1 MRDKTMLI
9 NNGIDVNKSLELF
22 GDMEMYDE
30 TLSEFLESVD
40 DKVNSLTLYKENSDM
55 HNYAILAHSL
65 KSDARYLGFTKLAE
79 LSLQHEIAGKD
90 NNVDFV
96 YSNFDDLI
104 KEVKRIISVVCTYMG
119 VNNNVKIN
127 DNNNIISDDKVILV
141 VDDSNLV
148 QNFVK
153 KMFDN
158 SYKVIVASD
167 GNEAINTI
175 NSDVN
180 SKIIGMLLD
189 LNMPNVDGFAVLDY
203 MDKNNLFDKVPVA
216 IITGVDTKD
225 DISKAFMYPI
235 IDVINKPFNEKNI
248 KKVIERMINK
258 ITY

>member
-9 NNGIDVNKSLELF
+9 NNGIDINKSLELF

-175 NSDVN
+175 NNDVN

>member
-9 NNGIDVNKSLELF
+9 NNGIDINKSLELF
-22 GDMEMYDE
+22 GNMEMYDE

-127 DNNNIISDDKVILV
+127 DNNNTISDDKVILV

>member
-9 NNGIDVNKSLELF
+9 NNGIDINKSLELF

-127 DNNNIISDDKVILV
+127 DNNSIISDDKVILV

>member
-175 NSDVN
+175 NNDVN

>member
-9 NNGIDVNKSLELF
+9 NNGIDINKSLELF

-127 DNNNIISDDKVILV
+127 DNNNTISDDKVILV

>member
-9 NNGIDVNKSLELF
+9 NNGIDINKSLELF

-127 DNNNIISDDKVILV
+127 DNNNIISDYKVILV

>member
-9 NNGIDVNKSLELF
+9 NNGIDINKSLELF

-90 NNVDFV
+90 NNLDFV

>member
-1 MRDKTMLI
+1 MRDKTLLI
-9 NNGIDVNKSLELF
+9 NNGIDINKSLELF

>member
-9 NNGIDVNKSLELF
+9 NNGIDINKSLELF

-148 QNFVK
+148 KNFVK

>member
-9 NNGIDVNKSLELF
+9 NNGIDINKSLELF

-148 QNFVK
+148 QNFIK

-235 IDVINKPFNEKNI
+235 IDVINKPFNEKNV

>member
-9 NNGIDVNKSLELF
+9 NNGIDINKSLELF

-127 DNNNIISDDKVILV
+127 DNNSIISDDKVILV

-175 NSDVN
+175 NNDVN

>member
-9 NNGIDVNKSLELF
+9 NNGIDINKSLELF

-96 YSNFDDLI
+96 YSNFADLI

-175 NSDVN
+175 NGDAN

-235 IDVINKPFNEKNI
+235 IDVINKPFNEKNV
-248 KKVIERMINK
+248 KKVIERMIDK

>member
-9 NNGIDVNKSLELF
+9 NNGIDINKSLELF
-22 GDMEMYDE
+22 RDMEMYDE

-175 NSDVN
+175 NNDVN

>member
-9 NNGIDVNKSLELF
+9 NNGIDINKSLELF

>member
-127 DNNNIISDDKVILV
+127 DNNSIISDDKVILV

-175 NSDVN
+175 NNDVN

>member
-9 NNGIDVNKSLELF
+9 NNGIDINKSLELF

-235 IDVINKPFNEKNI
+235 IDVINKPFNEKNV